1 MIENPTVEYSRKAT
15 LAKLLALKE
24 RRRKETRTVYVPGLG
39 TTLELQRLPLAEYLD
54 LDTRL
59 TEASNN
65 SPEFIRALDEKI
77 YAFCTDFHAQ
87 EVQEGYAPK
96 IPSDIVGMILL
107 DDFGDRL
114 VISEAINEMYGLG
127 KDDKKDD
134 KKDEKPQ
141 ETIKN

>member
-1 MIENPTVEYSRKAT
+1 MVDNPTVEYSRKAT

-24 RRRKETRTVYVPGLG
+24 RCRKETRTVFVPGLG
-39 TTLELQRLPLAEYLD
+39 TSLELQRLPLAEYLD
-54 LDTRL
+54 MDTRL
-59 TEASNN
+59 TEASDH

-87 EVQEGYAPK
+87 ELQEDYAPK

-107 DDFGDRL
+107 DDFGARL

-127 KDDKKDD
+127 KEP
-134 KKDEKPQ
+134 KKDETPQ
-141 ETIKN
+141 EAVKN

>member
-1 MIENPTVEYSRKAT
+1 MVENPTVEYSRKAT

-24 RRRKETRTVYVPGLG
+24 RRRKETRTIFVPGLD

-54 LDTRL
+54 MDTRL
-59 TEASNN
+59 TEASDN

-87 EVQEGYAPK
+87 EIQEGYAPK

-107 DDFGDRL
+107 DDFGARL

-127 KDDKKDD
+127 KEPKK
-134 KKDEKPQ
+134 EETPQ
-141 ETIKN
+141 EAVKN

>member
-1 MIENPTVEYSRKAT
+1 MVENPTVEYSRKAT

-24 RRRKETRTVYVPGLG
+24 RRRKETRTIFVPGID

-54 LDTRL
+54 MDTRL
-59 TEASNN
+59 TEASDN

-87 EVQEGYAPK
+87 EIQEGYAPK

-107 DDFGDRL
+107 DDFGARL

-127 KDDKKDD
+127 KEP
-134 KKDEKPQ
+134 KKDETPQ
-141 ETIKN
+141 EAVKN

>member
-1 MIENPTVEYSRKAT
+1 MVENPTVEYSRKAT

-24 RRRKETRTVYVPGLG
+24 RRRKETRTIFVPGLD

-54 LDTRL
+54 MDTRL
-59 TEASNN
+59 TEASDN

-87 EVQEGYAPK
+87 EIQEGYAPK

-107 DDFGDRL
+107 DDFGARL

-127 KDDKKDD
+127 KEP
-134 KKDEKPQ
+134 KKDETPQ
-141 ETIKN
+141 EAVKN